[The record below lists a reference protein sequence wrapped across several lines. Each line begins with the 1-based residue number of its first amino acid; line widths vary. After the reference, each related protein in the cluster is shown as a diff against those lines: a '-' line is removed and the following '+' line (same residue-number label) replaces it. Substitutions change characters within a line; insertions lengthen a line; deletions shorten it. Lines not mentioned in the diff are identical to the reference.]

1 MCDDCCYGTQ
11 PSLQY
16 TQADEMYS
24 TRVATGLFFVDNRSM
39 ELTKLFCYYLWI

>member
-1 MCDDCCYGTQ
+1 MCDDCCYVTQ

-16 TQADEMYS
+16 TLRLMS